1 MKVSLSYLGQFFEL
15 VGIEQ
20 ELLQAAGVAV
30 DLIGHSVQRAVPL
43 IHRLNVAVTPPERD
57 ALEHGGPPGLIRAS
71 ALETGER
78 ANTAVEIPRTE
89 VSLDPQEKTCFVK
102 HCVQ

>member
-1 MKVSLSYLGQFFEL
+1 MCPCVNMRLSLSYLGQFFEL

-30 DLIGHSVQRAVPL
+30 DLIGHRVQTAVPL

-57 ALEHGGPPGLIRAS
+57 ALEHGGPPGLISAS
-71 ALETGER
+71 ALETGLQK
-78 ANTAVEIPRTE
+78 ATPAVEIPGRKRFHKI
-89 VSLDPQEKTCFVK
+89 QRK
-102 HCVQ
+102 